1 MTSDPPIRNPN
12 PQGKGLV
19 PVLAHWHALRPRAAA
34 AKGPAEL
41 LLDLFASTLVLSARC
56 HLRPVVGQRYYLYCD
71 LDRDLDR
78 ALERDDTGWRL
89 SLISP
94 AEWGE
99 RAPGHCLG
107 PCWLRED
114 MTWYLDAEAALAADA
129 RLRGR
134 VAALVQDFLERLDV
148 DGPLEVQLPGYHRE
162 LPYYRRLLA
171 AGLGASLRQSLAAAG
186 ASAAQARETLRLGA
200 AGLRR
205 AALTAPRPPGEHASP
220 WDASNS
226 SSPDAS
232 ANQPLHEKDRQP

>member
-1 MTSDPPIRNPN
+1 MTSDPRTRNPN

-19 PVLAHWHALRPRAAA
+19 PVLAHWHALRPRGAA
-34 AKGPAEL
+34 AKGPAQL

-56 HLRPVVGQRYYLYCD
+56 DLRPVVGQRYYLYWD
-71 LDRDLDR
+71 LDRN
-78 ALERDDTGWRL
+78 LERAPEGDDSGWRL

-94 AEWGE
+94 AEWGQ

-114 MTWYLDAEAALAADA
+114 MTWALDAEAALAADA
-129 RLRGR
+129 VLRER

-200 AGLRR
+200 AGLRY
-205 AALTAPRPPGEHASP
+205 AALTAPRPPGEHARLF
-220 WDASNS
+220 DASPGTTGDTS
-226 SSPDAS
+226 G
-232 ANQPLHEKDRQP
+232 NQPL

>member
-1 MTSDPPIRNPN
+1 MTSDPQRKNPN

-19 PVLAHWHALRPRAAA
+19 PVLAHWHALRPRGAK
-34 AKGPAEL
+34 AKGPAAL

-56 HLRPVVGQRYYLYCD
+56 DLRPVVGQRYYLYCD
-71 LDRDLDR
+71 FHGDFHGDLHNAVEGSVEGGDS
-78 ALERDDTGWRL
+78 GWRL
-89 SLISP
+89 SLVSP
-94 AEWGE
+94 EEWGD
-99 RAPGHCLG
+99 RAPGRCLG

-114 MTWYLDAEAALAADA
+114 MTWALDAEAALAADA
-129 RLRGR
+129 ELRER

-186 ASAAQARETLRLGA
+186 AGAAEARETLRLGA

-205 AALTAPRPPGEHASP
+205 AALTAPQPSGEHASAFHHTEDTP
-220 WDASNS
+220 
-226 SSPDAS
+226 P
-232 ANQPLHEKDRQP
+232 

>member
-1 MTSDPPIRNPN
+1 MTADPPRKNPN

-19 PVLAHWHALRPRAAA
+19 PVLAHWHALRPRGAA

-56 HLRPVVGQRYYLYCD
+56 DLRPVVGQRYYLYCD
-71 LDRDLDR
+71 LDGGLD
-78 ALERDDTGWRL
+78 AQDTGWRL
-89 SLISP
+89 SLIAP
-94 AEWGE
+94 EEWGH
-99 RAPGHCLG
+99 RAPGRCLG

-114 MTWYLDAEAALAADA
+114 MTWALDAEAALAADA
-129 RLRGR
+129 GLRGR

-148 DGPLEVQLPGYHRE
+148 DGPLEVQLPGYYRE

-186 ASAAQARETLRLGA
+186 ASMAEARETLRLGA

-205 AALTAPRPPGEHASP
+205 AALTAPQPPGEHAGP
-220 WDASNS
+220 G
-226 SSPDAS
+226 S
-232 ANQPLHEKDRQP
+232 ATRSCVCATSRKPSHPNKETQP

>member
-1 MTSDPPIRNPN
+1 MTRDPLTRNPN

-19 PVLAHWHALRPRAAA
+19 PVLAHWHALRPHGGA

-56 HLRPVVGQRYYLYCD
+56 DLRPVVGQRYYLYCD
-71 LDRDLDR
+71 LGRDL
-78 ALERDDTGWRL
+78 ERGLDKDDSGWRL

-99 RAPGHCLG
+99 RAPGRCLG

-114 MTWYLDAEAALAADA
+114 MTWALDAEASLAADA
-129 RLRGR
+129 GLRER

-148 DGPLEVQLPGYHRE
+148 DGPLEFQLPGYHRE

-186 ASAAQARETLRLGA
+186 ASAVPARETLRLGA

-205 AALTAPRPPGEHASP
+205 VALTAPQPPGEHAKP
-220 WDASNS
+220 CDAS
-226 SSPDAS
+226 PGTTGDTPGK
-232 ANQPLHEKDRQP
+232 QPL